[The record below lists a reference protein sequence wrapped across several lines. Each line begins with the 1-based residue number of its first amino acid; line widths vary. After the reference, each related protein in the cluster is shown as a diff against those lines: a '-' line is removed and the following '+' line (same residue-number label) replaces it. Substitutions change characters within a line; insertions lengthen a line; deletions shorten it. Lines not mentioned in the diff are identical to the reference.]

1 MREEVEVKKANPAGL
16 RVKQY
21 LQHLFDNF
29 DAVFWPR
36 VPYAVAVREYLCD
49 VKQDKL
55 MLQEVIEDEI
65 YEKLGK
71 KIVSMFEWAYWA
83 QQQKKQSGNQEL
95 GKVEAQ

>member
-1 MREEVEVKKANPAGL
+1 
-16 RVKQY
+16 
-21 LQHLFDNF
+21 
-29 DAVFWPR
+29 
-36 VPYAVAVREYLCD
+36 
-49 VKQDKL
+49 